1 MGAVSV
7 PKEVKEMRS
16 RIHEILDIVRIQ
28 NSILSHILPQS
39 AKLGSQLQEV
49 SGLGK
54 KLDALINSLNVI
66 KDFVRFK

>member
-16 RIHEILDIVRIQ
+16 RIDEILDIVRIQ

-54 KLDALINSLNVI
+54 KLDAMINSLNVI